1 MATCSNPQN
10 ILIVDDNPTNLEVLS
25 ETLSREG
32 FQVSVATD
40 GESALEQI
48 QYFRPTLILLDI
60 MMPGIDGYE
69 TCKQLKQD
77 PSTQD
82 IPVIFMTALSET
94 QNKITGFS
102 LGAVDYIT
110 KPFQRE
116 EVLARVK
123 VHFQLQNLTKTLEE
137 QNKLLKHEITQR
149 EQAESSLIQLNQE
162 LEERVTERTTK
173 LTTALTKLRQ
183 AQVQLVQQKQDLE
196 NRVDERTAELKH
208 AKEVADRANRAK
220 SEFLANMSHEVRTP
234 LNGILGYVQIMRT
247 SKNLS
252 DKDQKGLSIIQQCG
266 NHLLTLI
273 NDILD
278 LSKIEA
284 EKMELA
290 PSNIHLPAFLQG
302 VLEMSSIRAEQK
314 KIAFLHQF
322 DSELPLGVYADE
334 KRLRQVLINLLGN
347 AVKFTDHGAVT
358 FRTKIIPTPSSS
370 PTLMNGEMHS
380 APGVT
385 IRFEVEDTGIGI
397 HPSEIDTIFNP
408 FEQAGDSRRQAQGTG
423 LGLAISRKI
432 LALMNS
438 NIQVKS
444 EIGKGSIFYFDLDLP
459 IVDVWPQPT
468 GDSHNGALV
477 GYKGKKQKILIVDD
491 RWENRSVAVNLLQPL
506 GFDIIEAMDGQG
518 GLETALALHPDLI
531 IADLVM
537 PVMDGFEMIR
547 QIRQVPALSDVHII
561 ASSASVFEAD
571 EHRSITA
578 GANEF
583 LAKPISAHQLLKML
597 EDLLNLE
604 WIYENILEETL
615 HPVGQQSSST
625 AEPSA
630 EEPSAEQLMNIPP
643 NEMLLQIYHLVK
655 VGDLDGV
662 LEQAQAIEQL
672 DGQYRRFANE
682 IKRFAETFQIKQLR
696 GFLEDHLQTAPI
708 T

>member
-69 TCKQLKQD
+69 TCKRLKQD

-137 QNKLLKHEITQR
+137 QNKLLKHEIAQR
-149 EQAESSLIQLNQE
+149 EQAESSLIHLNQA

-208 AKEVADRANRAK
+208 AKEIADRANRAK

-252 DKDQKGLSIIQQCG
+252 DKDQKGLSVIQQCG

-322 DSELPLGVYADE
+322 DPELPMGVYTDE

-358 FRTKIIPTPSSS
+358 FRTKVIPPSSS
-370 PTLMNGEMHS
+370 SHPLQINGEIHS

-385 IRFEVEDTGIGI
+385 LRFEVEDTGIGI
-397 HPSEIDTIFNP
+397 HPDEIDKIFNP

-432 LALMNS
+432 LTLMDS
-438 NIQVKS
+438 NIQVDS
-444 EIGKGSIFYFDLDLP
+444 ELGKGSIFYFDLYLP
-459 IVDVWPQPT
+459 MVDVWTQAL
-468 GDSHNGALV
+468 GDSHHGTLV
-477 GYKGKKQKILIVDD
+477 GYRGKKHKILIVDD

-506 GFDIIEAMDGQG
+506 GFDVIEAMDGKS
-518 GLETALALHPDLI
+518 GLEIAREHHPDLI

-547 QIRQVPALSDVHII
+547 QIRQVPTLSDIYII

-583 LAKPISAHQLLKML
+583 LAKPISAHQLLGML
-597 EDLLNLE
+597 EDLLKLE
-604 WIYENILEETL
+604 WIYENTIEES
-615 HPVGQQSSST
+615 PQAVAPQV
-625 AEPSA
+625 APF
-630 EEPSAEQLMNIPP
+630 EEPSEHQPMQIPA
-643 NEMLLQIYHLVK
+643 NEILLQVYQLVK
-655 VGDLDGV
+655 VGDLDSV
-662 LEQAQAIEQL
+662 LEKAQAIEQL

-682 IKRFAETFQIKQLR
+682 LRQFAEAFQIKQLR
-696 GFLEDHLQTAPI
+696 SFIEEYLQTAIVP
-708 T
+708 

>member
-1 MATCSNPQN
+1 MDTCSNPQN

-32 FQVSVATD
+32 FQVSIATD

-69 TCKQLKQD
+69 TCKRLKQD
-77 PSTQD
+77 SSTQD

-137 QNKLLKHEITQR
+137 QNKLLKHEISQR
-149 EQAESSLIQLNQE
+149 EAAEASLIHLNQR
-162 LEERVTERTTK
+162 LEERVKERTGT
-173 LTTALTKLRQ
+173 LTTALAKLRQ

-196 NRVDERTAELKH
+196 NRVEERTAELKH

-247 SKNLS
+247 SRNLS
-252 DKDQKGLSIIQQCG
+252 DKDQKGLGVIQQCG

-284 EKMELA
+284 EKMELT
-290 PSNIHLPAFLQG
+290 PSSIHLPAFLQG

-322 DSELPLGVYADE
+322 DAELPMGVYTDE

-358 FRTKIIPTPSSS
+358 FRVRVIPPSSQS
-370 PTLMNGEMHS
+370 PGMGLNEKMPSVPSVTL
-380 APGVT
+380 
-385 IRFEVEDTGIGI
+385 RFEVEDTGIGI
-397 HPSEIDTIFNP
+397 HPDEIDKIFSP

-423 LGLAISRKI
+423 LGLAISQKI

-438 NIQVKS
+438 NIQVNS
-444 EIGKGSIFYFDLDLP
+444 ATGKGSIFSFDLHLP
-459 IVDVWPQPT
+459 IVDVWAQPI
-468 GDSHNGALV
+468 GDSHHGTLV
-477 GYKGKKQKILIVDD
+477 GYQGKKQKILLVDD
-491 RWENRSVAVNLLQPL
+491 RWENRSVVVNLLQPL
-506 GFDIIEAMDGQG
+506 GFDVIEAMDGKSG
-518 GLETALALHPDLI
+518 FVSALEHHPDLI

-547 QIRQVPALSDVHII
+547 KLRQAPEFSDVCII

-571 EHRSITA
+571 EHLSITA

-583 LAKPISAHQLLKML
+583 LAKPISAHQLLEML
-597 EDLLNLE
+597 ENLLQLE
-604 WIYENILEETL
+604 WVYENPIEESPQ
-615 HPVGQQSSST
+615 PVAPQVAPDEESSVPQSM
-625 AEPSA
+625 
-630 EEPSAEQLMNIPP
+630 QIPP
-643 NEMLLQIYHLVK
+643 NEMLLQVYQLVK
-655 VGDLDGV
+655 VGDLDSV

-682 IKRFAETFQIKQLR
+682 LRQFAEAFQIKQLR
-696 GFLEDHLQTAPI
+696 SFIEEHLQTATVP
-708 T
+708 